1 VSHYQRVCFTL
12 EGAGQLSSLIPI
24 CSLTQIRD
32 WIETTESDDVW
43 IGRSAGSGACKFL
56 PLSASSD
63 QLLLGNILAII
74 AATVLGSCCPSVP
87 SSV

>member
-1 VSHYQRVCFTL
+1 MLPSRRR
-12 EGAGQLSSLIPI
+12 GAAKLFDPDLFPDVV
-24 CSLTQIRD
+24 TQIRD
-32 WIETTESDDVW
+32 WIETTEGDDFW
-43 IGRSAGSGACKFL
+43 IGRSGGSGVCKFL